1 MARGRATDTSS
12 LVAAAAEVFERKGFR
27 NATIDDVAEAA
38 GVSRATLY
46 KYVDGKQHLLD
57 MIVAAVQDDM
67 AASLDVALCSDGT
80 PRERLRRFVEAH
92 AEAFLENRAFYGIVY
107 AEEKDLS
114 EHGRRAFRTWA
125 RSRTDDFTALVEQD
139 LICSDPSGDGL
150 DAAFVANVILSML
163 SSLHR
168 WYEPD
173 GAVGEQQ
180 LAGHLFLLV
189 DGALAGAAHGP
200 RRA

>member
-1 MARGRATDTSS
+1 MARGRATDTSA
-12 LVAAAAEVFERKGFR
+12 LVAAAAGVFERKGFR

-46 KYVDGKQHLLD
+46 KYVDGKQQLLD

-67 AASLDVALCSDGT
+67 AASLDVALRSDGT

-92 AEAFLENRAFYGIVY
+92 AEAFLQKRVFYGIVY

-114 EHGRRAFRTWA
+114 DRGRRAFRAWA
-125 RSRTDDFTALVEQD
+125 RSRTDDFTALVRQD
-139 LICSDPSGDGL
+139 LTGCSQGL
-150 DAAFVANVILSML
+150 DAGFVANAILSML

-168 WYEPD
+168 WYQP
-173 GAVGEQQ
+173 GGRVGERQ
-180 LAGHLFLLV
+180 LADHLFLLV
-189 DGALAGAAHGP
+189 DGALAGAA
-200 RRA
+200 RRR

>member
-1 MARGRATDTSS
+1 MARGRATDTSA
-12 LVAAAAEVFERKGFR
+12 LVAAAAGVFERKGFR

-46 KYVDGKQHLLD
+46 KYVDGKQQLLD

-67 AASLDVALCSDGT
+67 AASLDVALRSDGT

-92 AEAFLENRAFYGIVY
+92 AEAFLQKRVFYGIVY

-114 EHGRRAFRTWA
+114 DRGRRAFRAWA
-125 RSRTDDFTALVEQD
+125 RSRTDDFTALVRED
-139 LICSDPSGDGL
+139 LTGCSQGL
-150 DAAFVANVILSML
+150 DAGFVANAILSML

-168 WYEPD
+168 WYQP
-173 GAVGEQQ
+173 GGRVGERQ
-180 LAGHLFLLV
+180 LADHLFLLV
-189 DGALAGAAHGP
+189 DGALAGAA
-200 RRA
+200 RRR

>member
-1 MARGRATDTSS
+1 MARGRATDTSA
-12 LVAAAAEVFERKGFR
+12 LVAAAAGVFERKGFR

-46 KYVDGKQHLLD
+46 KYVDGKQQLLD

-67 AASLDVALCSDGT
+67 AASLDVALRSDGT

-92 AEAFLENRAFYGIVY
+92 AEAFLQNRVFYGIVY

-114 EHGRRAFRTWA
+114 DRGRRAFRAWA
-125 RSRTDDFTALVEQD
+125 RSRTDDFTALVRQD
-139 LICSDPSGDGL
+139 LTGCSQGL
-150 DAAFVANVILSML
+150 DAGFVANAILSML

-168 WYEPD
+168 WYQP
-173 GAVGEQQ
+173 GGRVGERQ
-180 LAGHLFLLV
+180 LADHLFLLV
-189 DGALAGAAHGP
+189 DGALAGAA
-200 RRA
+200 RRR

>member
-1 MARGRATDTSS
+1 MARGRATDTSA
-12 LVAAAAEVFERKGFR
+12 LVAAAAGVFERKGFR

-46 KYVDGKQHLLD
+46 KYVDGKQQLLD

-67 AASLDVALCSDGT
+67 AASLDVALRSDGT

-92 AEAFLENRAFYGIVY
+92 AEAFLQNRVFYGIVY

-114 EHGRRAFRTWA
+114 DRGRRAFRAWA
-125 RSRTDDFTALVEQD
+125 RSRTDDFTALVRQD
-139 LICSDPSGDGL
+139 LTGCSQGL
-150 DAAFVANVILSML
+150 DAGFVANAILSML

-168 WYEPD
+168 WYQP
-173 GAVGEQQ
+173 GGRVGERQ
-180 LAGHLFLLV
+180 LADHLFLLV
-189 DGALAGAAHGP
+189 DGALAGDA
-200 RRA
+200 RRR

>member
-1 MARGRATDTSS
+1 MARGRATDTSA
-12 LVAAAAEVFERKGFR
+12 LVAAAAGVFERKGFR

-46 KYVDGKQHLLD
+46 KYVDGKQQLLD

-67 AASLDVALCSDGT
+67 AASLDVALRSDGT

-92 AEAFLENRAFYGIVY
+92 AEAFLQNRVFYGIVY

-114 EHGRRAFRTWA
+114 DRGRRAFRAWA
-125 RSRTDDFTALVEQD
+125 RSRTDDFTALVRED
-139 LICSDPSGDGL
+139 LTGCSQGL
-150 DAAFVANVILSML
+150 DAGFVANAILSML

-168 WYEPD
+168 WYQP
-173 GAVGEQQ
+173 GGRVGERQ
-180 LAGHLFLLV
+180 LADHLFLLV
-189 DGALAGAAHGP
+189 DGALAGAA
-200 RRA
+200 RRR

>member
-1 MARGRATDTSS
+1 MVRGRAIDTPG
-12 LVAAAAEVFERKGFR
+12 LIAAAAGVFERKGFR

-46 KYVDGKQHLLD
+46 KYVDGKQQLLD

-67 AASLDVALCSDGT
+67 AASLDVALRSDGT

-92 AEAFLENRAFYGIVY
+92 AEAFLQNRVFYGIVY

-114 EHGRRAFRTWA
+114 DRGRRAFRAWA
-125 RSRTDDFTALVEQD
+125 RSRTDDFTALVRED
-139 LICSDPSGDGL
+139 LTGCSQGL
-150 DAAFVANVILSML
+150 DAGFVANAILSML

-168 WYEPD
+168 WYQP
-173 GAVGEQQ
+173 GGRVGERQ
-180 LAGHLFLLV
+180 LADHLFLLV
-189 DGALAGAAHGP
+189 DGALAGAA
-200 RRA
+200 RRR

>member
-1 MARGRATDTSS
+1 MARGRATDASA
-12 LVAAAAEVFERKGFR
+12 LVAAAAGVFERKGFR

-46 KYVDGKQHLLD
+46 KYVDGKQQLLD

-67 AASLDVALCSDGT
+67 AASLDVALRSDGT

-92 AEAFLENRAFYGIVY
+92 AEAFLQNRVFYGIVY

-114 EHGRRAFRTWA
+114 DRGRRAFRAWA
-125 RSRTDDFTALVEQD
+125 RSRTDDFTALVRQD
-139 LICSDPSGDGL
+139 LTGCSQGL
-150 DAAFVANVILSML
+150 DAGFVANAILSML

-168 WYEPD
+168 WYQP
-173 GAVGEQQ
+173 GGRVGERQ
-180 LAGHLFLLV
+180 LADHLFLLV
-189 DGALAGAAHGP
+189 DGALAGAA
-200 RRA
+200 RRR

>member
-1 MARGRATDTSS
+1 MARGRATDTPA
-12 LVAAAAEVFERKGFR
+12 LVAAAAGVFERKGFR

-46 KYVDGKQHLLD
+46 KYVDGKQQLLD

-67 AASLDVALCSDGT
+67 AASLDVALRSDGP

-92 AEAFLENRAFYGIVY
+92 AEAFLQNRVFYGIVY

-114 EHGRRAFRTWA
+114 ERGRRAFRAWA
-125 RSRTDDFTALVEQD
+125 RSRTDDFTALVRQD
-139 LICSDPSGDGL
+139 LTGCSQGL
-150 DAAFVANVILSML
+150 DAGFVANAILSML

-168 WYEPD
+168 WYQPS
-173 GAVGEQQ
+173 GRVGERQ
-180 LAGHLFLLV
+180 LADHLFLLV
-189 DGALAGAAHGP
+189 DGALAGAA
-200 RRA
+200 RRR